1 MAASTR
7 SGSSS
12 LVNVLPPEASAFP
25 SLLMAT
31 RLIEQPVERS
41 SALHTA
47 AHLMNIFMDSSLFHA
62 PPPAWL
68 LLPTSGKCRLVLS
81 GKDRKTAPRSDGR
94 TPSAAAPRSFSQGPC
109 PALLRSG
116 LWLPTEGSTR
126 SRRPA
131 APA

>member
-12 LVNVLPPEASAFP
+12 LVNVLPPEASASP

-47 AHLMNIFMDSSLFHA
+47 AHLMSIFIDSSLFHGF
-62 PPPAWL
+62 PPAWL
-68 LLPTSGKCRLVLS
+68 LPPTSGRCRHS
-81 GKDRKTAPRSDGR
+81 YGKDRKSPPGSPGR
-94 TPSAAAPRSFSQGPC
+94 TPSAAAP
-109 PALLRSG
+109 
-116 LWLPTEGSTR
+116 
-126 SRRPA
+126 
-131 APA
+131 